1 MNRPPRI
8 LLISSDEF
16 SGVRPALMAA
26 FQRAGCDVVYVRQSL
41 RELGYRRYWHLMRM
55 TLDALLQYGG
65 SARAMMERTRSAFIA
80 RSRACK
86 AIVDRHPD
94 TDVVLL
100 IAANYN
106 NYWGDNRPSAKQFVI
121 YTDHMNLIS
130 KALPDHGFALEERR
144 TAPQWNELEGEILR
158 AQDHVFVM
166 GSHVKTAITSAYGI
180 SEARISAVGAG
191 PGLDLDIERDGGLR
205 DYTSRRILFV
215 GKLAEKKGLGVLIKA
230 LPRVRAVFPDT
241 ELHTVAGRH
250 ASGPGIVLHEQL
262 PATELKELFY
272 RSTIFAMP
280 AFKEPLG
287 LVFLEA
293 MWSKLACIST
303 TTGPMP
309 ELIMDGDNGYLVER
323 GDHEALAD
331 RIIAL
336 LSDPERTRRMGERG
350 YERAKEYWHWDLV
363 AQRMLRVL
371 QR

>member
-121 YTDHMNLIS
+121 YTNYMNLIS
-130 KALPDHGFALEERR
+130 KALPDHGFAL
-144 TAPQWNELEGEILR
+144 
-158 AQDHVFVM
+158 
-166 GSHVKTAITSAYGI
+166 
-180 SEARISAVGAG
+180 
-191 PGLDLDIERDGGLR
+191 
-205 DYTSRRILFV
+205 
-215 GKLAEKKGLGVLIKA
+215 
-230 LPRVRAVFPDT
+230 
-241 ELHTVAGRH
+241 
-250 ASGPGIVLHEQL
+250 
-262 PATELKELFY
+262 
-272 RSTIFAMP
+272 
-280 AFKEPLG
+280 
-287 LVFLEA
+287 
-293 MWSKLACIST
+293 
-303 TTGPMP
+303 
-309 ELIMDGDNGYLVER
+309 
-323 GDHEALAD
+323 
-331 RIIAL
+331 
-336 LSDPERTRRMGERG
+336 
-350 YERAKEYWHWDLV
+350 
-363 AQRMLRVL
+363 
-371 QR
+371 